1 MQLQSF
7 LAMLFIFV
15 VLPVFI
21 LFSNHTIF
29 YIVMS
34 LVLLVDSLKSI
45 YFSVT
50 GKNQARTSISE
61 EDEEFINNLKIDTGF
76 DLKWFSTC
84 VMIAR
89 YLIAIL
95 FYIYCSYSVKNI
107 FLNILI
113 SIVII
118 YWVYKIIRSIKE
130 SNNSK
135 INIPSWFEKTISFT
149 ANTSSAFIIA
159 IVAFIK
165 IR

>member
-15 VLPVFI
+15 VLPVFL

-34 LVLLVDSLKSI
+34 SVLLIDSLISI
-45 YFSVT
+45 YSSVT
-50 GKNQARTSISE
+50 RKNQYRVSISE

-84 VMIAR
+84 IMIAR

-95 FYIYCSYSVKNI
+95 FYIYCSYYVKNI

-118 YWVYKIIRSIKE
+118 YWIHRIVRSIKE
-130 SNNSK
+130 NNNSK
-135 INIPSWFEKTISFT
+135 VNIPFWLERALTFT

-159 IVAFIK
+159 IVTFIK

>member
-29 YIVMS
+29 FIVMS

-50 GKNQARTSISE
+50 GKNQIRTDISE
-61 EDEEFINNLKIDTGF
+61 EDEEFINNLKTDTGF

-84 VMIAR
+84 VMVAR
-89 YLIAIL
+89 YSIAIL

-118 YWVYKIIRSIKE
+118 YWVNKIIVSIKGN
-130 SNNSK
+130 NNSK
-135 INIPSWFEKTISFT
+135 INIPSWFEKIISFT

-159 IVAFIK
+159 IVTFIK